1 MKTKIN
7 FLYFSTS
14 RMICGGMFDYW
25 ERKELRKT
33 KAIYSKKQNE
43 NNNYNN
49 NGIDQLNKPLT
60 MGQLQSAFYLFVIGI
75 VVSILLII
83 IEMILSVINYH
94 YTHYI
99 HLFKFECDFCTF
111 T

>member
-1 MKTKIN
+1 MTTKIN

-43 NNNYNN
+43 NDNNNE

-83 IEMILSVINYH
+83 IEMI
-94 YTHYI
+94 
-99 HLFKFECDFCTF
+99 F
-111 T
+111 